1 MCLHKAKIKESQ
13 ATSKKLSK
21 DYNQIKLD
29 IHVLKNENAAKMEE
43 VHCLESRVLELK
55 KGIAV
60 ETEDQ
65 QHLRVTKMKAEAG
78 MCK

>member
-1 MCLHKAKIKESQ
+1 
-13 ATSKKLSK
+13 
-21 DYNQIKLD
+21 
-29 IHVLKNENAAKMEE
+29 MEE

-65 QHLRVTKMKAEAG
+65 QHLSVTKMKAEAG